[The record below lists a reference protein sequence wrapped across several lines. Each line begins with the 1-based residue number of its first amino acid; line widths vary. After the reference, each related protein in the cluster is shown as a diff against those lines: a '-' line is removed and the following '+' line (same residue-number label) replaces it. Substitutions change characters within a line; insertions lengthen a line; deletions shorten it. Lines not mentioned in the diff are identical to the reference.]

1 MNEFDKHKAE
11 VIAVEQAWV
20 EAHRNLDLDTLEH
33 ILSDQYR
40 QLQADGK
47 VIGKQ
52 DLLVSYRTGLRN
64 WEIAE
69 SDQYEI
75 RMLGETALLL
85 GRWRGKGQ
93 NQGEKF
99 DYSARF
105 LAVYQLEAGEWKLIS
120 DVSVP
125 LLG

>member
-1 MNEFDKHKAE
+1 MNKIDKQRAQ

-40 QLQADGK
+40 QIQADGK

-52 DLLVSYRTGLRN
+52 DLLASYRSGLRN
-64 WEIAE
+64 WEIAA

-75 RMLGETALLL
+75 RLLGETALLI

-105 LAVYQLEAGEWKLIS
+105 LAVYRLEAGEWKLIS

-125 LLG
+125 L

>member
-1 MNEFDKHKAE
+1 MNEYDKHKAE

-105 LAVYQLEAGEWKLIS
+105 LAVDQLEAGEWKLIS